1 MHKSCKGGEL
11 PGKPLRVESSSIYAF
26 RVQVVDS
33 DIDELGHANNVAYV
47 RWLQDAAV
55 AHSEAVGL
63 GYAAYLSLGGVFVI
77 RRQEIDY
84 LRSALRGDELEVRT
98 QVSTAMAAKCQR
110 TTEIVR
116 TGDGVVLARA
126 LTTWGFVDVS
136 RGRPSRIPEAVY
148 VAFGMTSRKKRDAG
162 AS

>member
-1 MHKSCKGGEL
+1 MEL
-11 PGKPLRVESSSIYAF
+11 SSVYTYL
-26 RVQVVDS
+26 VQVTEA

-55 AHSEAVGL
+55 AHSEVVGL
-63 GYAAYLSLGGVFVI
+63 GYAAYVRLGGVFVI

-98 QVSTAMAAKCQR
+98 QVSSVMAAKCQR

-116 TGDGVVLARA
+116 TNDGVVLARG
-126 LTTWGFVDVS
+126 LTTWGFIDVS
-136 RGRPSRIPEAVY
+136 RGRPTRIPDEVY
-148 VAFGMTSRKKRDAG
+148 VAFGMTPKKKRDADET
-162 AS
+162 